1 MSATS
6 RTFQSLKDGN
16 PITGKE
22 IADLITEAKPRHIEQ
37 LSLYERYKGSKTGV
51 PIFTRTY
58 PIADTSKVNNK
69 IANDFF
75 SDIVDTKTGYM
86 AGQPITYE
94 YDDESVSETIRGF
107 IKRNSIPDL
116 DSESIKMAAIAGYS
130 ARYCYID
137 TDGEIGIINVPPWEC
152 IFICD
157 ELGITDAEYAIRYY
171 PIEINGEKYTKAE
184 FMDEA
189 GISYWIRKEDVYNKD
204 GESFILDPTETP
216 NPLPHLLGGCPLI
229 CFPNNEELQGDCEKA
244 LSLIDGYDRTLS
256 DINSEIEQ
264 FRLAYLALY
273 GINASDETLKLMR
286 QTGAIS
292 IPDTAAKAEFIT
304 KNLNDVIVENHLNR
318 LESNIYMFTKSVK
331 ISDEQFAA
339 NASGVAMKYKLFG
352 LESKCITTER
362 KFTKALYRMFE
373 VLAGYFDKRGVSFDP
388 WEFSFV
394 WVRNFPLDLMAE
406 AQATVQLKGMVSE
419 ETRLS
424 QLTFVNNVEEEMAKM
439 KQDTEDMIDLD
450 KIMFPQQDQQNPDQ
464 MMATSSS

>member
-16 PITGKE
+16 PITGTQIAE
-22 IADLITEAKPRHIEQ
+22 IIAEAKTRHQEQ
-37 LSLYERYKGSKTGV
+37 SLLYERYKGSKTGV

-58 PIADTSKVNNK
+58 PIVDTSKVNNK

-94 YDDESVSETIRGF
+94 YDDETVSETITRF
-107 IKRNSIPDL
+107 IKRNGISDL

-137 TDGEIGIINVPPWEC
+137 KNGDIGIINVPPWEC

-157 ELGITDAEYAIRYY
+157 ELGVTDAEYAIRYY
-171 PIEINGEKYTKAE
+171 PVEINGDKYTKVE
-184 FMDEA
+184 FMEQDR
-189 GISYWIRKEDVYNKD
+189 ISYWIRKD
-204 GESFILDPTETP
+204 GQFEKGDPFILDVSETP
-216 NPLPHLLGGCPLI
+216 NPLLHLLGGCPLI
-229 CFPNNEELQGDCEKA
+229 CFPNNEELQGDCEKV

-256 DINSEIEQ
+256 DVNSEIEQ

-273 GINASDETLKLMR
+273 GINASDEVLKLMR

-292 IPDTAAKAEFIT
+292 IPETDGRAEFIT
-304 KNLNDVIVENHLNR
+304 KNLNDVTVENHLDR
-318 LESNIYMFTKSVK
+318 LESHIYMFAKSVK
-331 ISDEQFAA
+331 ITDESFAA

-373 VLAGYFDKRGVSFDP
+373 VLSGYFDKRGVSFDP
-388 WEFSFV
+388 WEFKFT
-394 WVRNFPLDLMAE
+394 WVRNFPLDLLSE
-406 AQATVQLKGMVSE
+406 AQSTVQLKGMVSE

-424 QLTFVNNVEEEMAKM
+424 QLTFVNSVQDEMARM
-439 KQDTEDMIDLD
+439 KQDNEDMIDLD
-450 KIMFPQQDQQNPDQ
+450 RILYPPQDQTNPET
-464 MMATSSS
+464 ATVSS